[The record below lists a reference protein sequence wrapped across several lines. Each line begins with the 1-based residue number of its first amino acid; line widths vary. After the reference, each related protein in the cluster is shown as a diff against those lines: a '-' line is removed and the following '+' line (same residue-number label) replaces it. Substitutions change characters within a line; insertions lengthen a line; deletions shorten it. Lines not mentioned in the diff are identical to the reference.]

1 MVVPGIVTFELAFVT
16 ILDNKETF
24 LVIFLTMVIVE
35 LVVALADADAE
46 LLEEAEVPAEMVRE
60 SEVVTSRAR
69 RRYTGNLVM
78 VKDMKIQIK

>member
-1 MVVPGIVTFELAFVT
+1 MVFPGVVTFELAFAT
-16 ILDNKETF
+16 IFANSETF

-46 LLEEAEVPAEMVRE
+46 LLAEAEVPAEMVRE
-60 SEVVTSRAR
+60 SEVVTSSAR

-78 VKDMKIQIK
+78 VKI